1 MKKKKKINKK
11 KFIKRIIQLVLIIV
25 IIILIIKI
33 LTPKSEE
40 KIETSKLIVN
50 NTDIT
55 QTLESDMY
63 IDGENDVYLSTNDIK
78 NIFDKDLYYEE
89 SSNKIISTCRAKV
102 GAIDLNSNI
111 LEINSASIVLSKGS
125 LTYDSKR
132 YIPLSE
138 LTSLYNLEIS
148 VRDKV
153 AIVNSLYNEL
163 ITAKLAKNVS
173 LKESTSIFS
182 NTVEKMKKDDT
193 IIFIENAE
201 KSGWIK
207 VLTYNGNFG
216 YIKENAIT
224 EKNQIR
230 LNMEDNNSNLNP
242 IDLEKSIEINKKD
255 LTTAKLENFDKRKTL
270 TSDLVKKMISKETF
284 TVKMN
289 LKDVNVENEKLE
301 RFIIELLPRI
311 KEIGGTL
318 VVTNNSILGQ
328 DFLTNNK
335 IQIN

>member
-1 MKKKKKINKK
+1 MKKKKKVNKK
-11 KFIKRIIQLVLIIV
+11 KFIKRIIQLILIIA
-25 IIILIIKI
+25 IIILVIKI

-40 KIETSKLIVN
+40 KIKTSKLIVN
-50 NTDIT
+50 NVDIT

-63 IDGENDVYLSTNDIK
+63 IDAENDVYLSTNDIK

-111 LEINSASIVLSKGS
+111 LEINSASIVLSKS
-125 LTYDSKR
+125 PLTYDSKQ

-148 VRDKV
+148 VEDNV
-153 AIVNSLYNEL
+153 AIINSLYNEL
-163 ITAKLAKNVS
+163 TTAKLAKNVS
-173 LKESTSIFS
+173 LKESTSFFS
-182 NTVEKMKKDDT
+182 NTVEKIKKDDT
-193 IIFIENAE
+193 VIFIENAE
-201 KSGWIK
+201 KSGC
-207 VLTYNGNFG
+207 
-216 YIKENAIT
+216 IKENAIT

-230 LNMEDNNSNLNP
+230 LNMEDDNSNLNP
-242 IDLEKSIEINKKD
+242 IDLENSIEINKKD
-255 LTTAKLENFDKRKTL
+255 LTTAKLENFDKRRTL
-270 TSDLVKKMISKETF
+270 ASDLVKKMISKETF

>member
-11 KFIKRIIQLVLIIV
+11 KFIKRIIQLVLFIA

-33 LTPKSEE
+33 LTPKNEE
-40 KIETSKLIVN
+40 KIKTSKLIVN
-50 NTDIT
+50 NVDIT
-55 QTLESDMY
+55 KTLESDMY
-63 IDGENDVYLSTNDIK
+63 IDGENDIYLSTNDIK
-78 NIFDKDLYYEE
+78 NIFDKELYYEE

-111 LEINSASIVLSKGS
+111 LEINSASIVLSKGL
-125 LTYDSKR
+125 LTYESKQ

-138 LTSLYNLEIS
+138 LTSLYNIEIS
-148 VRDKV
+148 VKDNV
-153 AIVNSLYNEL
+153 AIINSLYNEL
-163 ITAKLAKNVS
+163 TTAKLAKNVS
-173 LKESTSIFS
+173 LKEGTSIFS
-182 NTVEKMKKDDT
+182 NTVEKIKKDDT

-201 KSGWIK
+201 KNGWIK

-230 LNMEDNNSNLNP
+230 LNMEDDNSNSNP
-242 IDLEKSIEINKKD
+242 IDLENSIEINKKD
-255 LTTAKLENFDKRKTL
+255 LTTAKLENFDKRRTL
-270 TSDLVKKMISKETF
+270 ASDLVNKMISKETF

-318 VVTNNSILGQ
+318 VVTNNSILEQ
-328 DFLTNNK
+328 DFLTYNK

>member
-11 KFIKRIIQLVLIIV
+11 KFIKRIIQLVLFIA

-33 LTPKSEE
+33 LTPKNEE
-40 KIETSKLIVN
+40 KIKTSKLIVN
-50 NTDIT
+50 NVDIT
-55 QTLESDMY
+55 KTLESDMY
-63 IDGENDVYLSTNDIK
+63 IDGENDIYLSTNDIK
-78 NIFDKDLYYEE
+78 NIFDKELYYEE

-111 LEINSASIVLSKGS
+111 LEINSASIVLSKGL
-125 LTYDSKR
+125 LTYESKQ

-138 LTSLYNLEIS
+138 LTSLYNIEIS
-148 VRDKV
+148 VKDNV
-153 AIVNSLYNEL
+153 AIINSLYNEFT
-163 ITAKLAKNVS
+163 TAKLVKNVS
-173 LKESTSIFS
+173 LKENTSIFS
-182 NTVEKMKKDDT
+182 NTVEKIKKDDT
-193 IIFIENAE
+193 VIFIENAE
-201 KSGWIK
+201 KNGWIK

-230 LNMEDNNSNLNP
+230 LNMEDDNSNSNP
-242 IDLEKSIEINKKD
+242 IDLENSIEINKKD
-255 LTTAKLENFDKRKTL
+255 LTTAKLENFDKRRTL
-270 TSDLVKKMISKETF
+270 ASDLVNKMISKETF

-328 DFLTNNK
+328 DFLTYNK